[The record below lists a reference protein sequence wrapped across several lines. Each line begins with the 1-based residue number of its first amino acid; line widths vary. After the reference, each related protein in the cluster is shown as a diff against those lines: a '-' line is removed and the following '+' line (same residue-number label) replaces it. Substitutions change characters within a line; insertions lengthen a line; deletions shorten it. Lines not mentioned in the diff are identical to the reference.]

1 MENAIKVS
9 RKLVRLQPKNP
20 IDINNLAW
28 LLATRPKASKL
39 DCAEAIELAKKAG
52 QLVPIDNK
60 ELLVRTLV
68 TRATAHHVSG
78 DFSKALNVCSHAIET
93 MNGMEQTPQV
103 VITLK
108 DLKQRV
114 QFYNTRLK

>member
-1 MENAIKVS
+1 M
-9 RKLVRLQPKNP
+9 
-20 IDINNLAW
+20 NLA
-28 LLATRPKASKL
+28 LN
-39 DCAEAIELAKKAG
+39 EKKDSLNGSEEGSEEGNEYAQCQRQQESCPVG
-52 QLVPIDNK
+52 SSFPFRM
-60 ELLVRTLV
+60 VRTLV

-93 MNGMEQTPQV
+93 INGMEQTPQV

-114 QFYNTRLK
+114 QFYNCLLYTSPSPRDRTRSRMPSSA